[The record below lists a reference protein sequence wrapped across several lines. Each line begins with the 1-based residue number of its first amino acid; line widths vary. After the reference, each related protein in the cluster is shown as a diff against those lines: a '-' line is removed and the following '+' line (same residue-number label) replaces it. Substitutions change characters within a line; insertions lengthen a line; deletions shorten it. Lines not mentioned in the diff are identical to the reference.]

1 MHLPIPFPITSI
13 CKYTTDFQ
21 YTKKKLSK
29 CTKTRMKPYRPSCD
43 LSGYTPINKSIITT
57 FSVISENY
65 SIFASKYRLYS
76 MVAREQYI
84 KKIQPFM
91 VKVITGIRRNVK
103 SEYM

>member
-43 LSGYTPINKSIITT
+43 LSGYTPK
-57 FSVISENY
+57 
-65 SIFASKYRLYS
+65 IFVYLH
-76 MVAREQYI
+76 
-84 KKIQPFM
+84 
-91 VKVITGIRRNVK
+91 
-103 SEYM
+103 

>member
-43 LSGYTPINKSIITT
+43 LSGYTPINESIYTI
-57 FSVISENY
+57 FSVISENIR
-65 SIFASKYRLYS
+65 IFAS
-76 MVAREQYI
+76 
-84 KKIQPFM
+84 
-91 VKVITGIRRNVK
+91 
-103 SEYM
+103 

>member
-43 LSGYTPINKSIITT
+43 LSGYTPINESIYTT
-57 FSVISENY
+57 FSVISEIIR
-65 SIFASKYRLYS
+65 IFALKYRLYS
-76 MVAREQYI
+76 I
-84 KKIQPFM
+84 
-91 VKVITGIRRNVK
+91 
-103 SEYM
+103 